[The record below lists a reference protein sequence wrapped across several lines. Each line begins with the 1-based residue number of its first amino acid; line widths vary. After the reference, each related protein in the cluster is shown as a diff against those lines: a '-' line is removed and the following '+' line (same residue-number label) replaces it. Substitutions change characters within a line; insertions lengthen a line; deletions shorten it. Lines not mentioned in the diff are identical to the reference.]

1 MNTQMKQKATKYK
14 QSILVLLFV
23 LLAMPSQAVVITKS
37 FTGLWQ
43 QPDHESQGFD
53 FQVIDQNGL
62 PQALTY
68 WYTYDTEGNPMWLLG
83 VGDITEETVSMDL
96 MTVTGVTNLQNP
108 DPATRT
114 EVILATAFFTF
125 EDCNNGSVEIVPT
138 AINNPGTSNSI
149 SGTGGIVRIQR
160 LTSVQGE
167 TCSGGISDNTTAQAV
182 DEEYQ
187 QFMGNTG
194 VYPNGNARFEFEQ
207 DRENTEF
214 EVEVENVPVGSYN
227 LSVEGIIRG
236 QIQVVNTNSG
246 TEGKIEFES
255 PVVAHK
261 LLLIFDPR
269 DKVIEVLEGNTVLF
283 SSDFIPTSGGT
294 NPPQSSGAPPFANNL
309 ETKVFFNNTGVIASA
324 RGEVELEQELNEVEF
339 EVEIE
344 NVPLG
349 SYSLFIDGVEKGI
362 IRVINDDGGQE
373 GELEFRFPS
382 EVGKPLLN
390 FDPRGKLIEVRQ
402 NGNTILEVVFSVGAG
417 GGTTPPPP
425 SSGGSPGAG
434 TPPFANDIETK
445 RFFNNTGVI
454 ASARGEVELEQEPNE
469 VEFEVEIENVP
480 LGNYTLFVGGI
491 EKGIITVYNDD
502 DGTEGEIEFSFPQE
516 FNHPLLDFDP
526 RGQLIEVRQ
535 NGNTILE
542 VLF

>member
-1 MNTQMKQKATKYK
+1 
-14 QSILVLLFV
+14 
-23 LLAMPSQAVVITKS
+23 
-37 FTGLWQ
+37 
-43 QPDHESQGFD
+43 
-53 FQVIDQNGL
+53 
-62 PQALTY
+62 
-68 WYTYDTEGNPMWLLG
+68 
-83 VGDITEETVSMDL
+83 
-96 MTVTGVTNLQNP
+96 
-108 DPATRT
+108 
-114 EVILATAFFTF
+114 LATAFFTF

-167 TCSGGISDNTTAQAV
+167 TCSGGISDNTATQAA

-187 QFMGNTG
+187 QFMGNAG
-194 VYPNGNARFEFEQ
+194 VYPNGNARFEFDQ
-207 DRENTEF
+207 DRESTEF
-214 EVEVENVPVGSYN
+214 EVEVEDVPVGSYN
-227 LSVEGIIRG
+227 LSVDGIIRS
-236 QIQVVNTNSG
+236 QIQVINTSSG
-246 TEGKIEFES
+246 TEGKVEFES
-255 PVVAHK
+255 PATANK
-261 LLLIFDPR
+261 LLLDFDPR

-283 SSDFIPTSGGT
+283 SSEFTPPVGGT
-294 NPPQSSGAPPFANNL
+294 NPPQASGAPPFANNI

-349 SYSLFIDGVEKGI
+349 NYSLFVGGVEKGI
-362 IRVINDDGGQE
+362 ITVVNDDGGQE

-382 EVGKPLLN
+382 ETGKPLLN
-390 FDPRGKLIEVRQ
+390 FDPRGQLIEVRQ
-402 NGNTILEVVFSVGAG
+402 NGSTILEVVFASGNG
-417 GGTTPPPP
+417 GNNPPPGNNNPGP
-425 SSGGSPGAG
+425 SGA
-434 TPPFANDIETK
+434 PPFANDIETK
-445 RFFNNTGVI
+445 RFLNNTGVI
-454 ASARGEVELEQEPNE
+454 ASARGEVELEQELNE

-480 LGNYTLFVGGI
+480 LGNYTLFVDGI